1 MNELFFLFEFY
12 CLTKKM
18 KKTIYQ
24 IISEIQQDINNNNI
38 LIENIDN
45 NNIPQESIEKYNN
58 FKKWLDENG
67 AIYPKLKFPKKFNNI
82 IGCEATE
89 DIKENS
95 CLFYIPYK
103 LLIDSSNI
111 NIEYLPT
118 SLKKNNTVKLV
129 LFLLE
134 EHEKKEKSFYKPY
147 IDLILIN
154 DFSNYTPFWSKD
166 DLIELNDEMVEENIN
181 YYINEISDLY
191 SDIFDKSEKKFDFM
205 LFKLFYVF
213 VFSRQFNIGDNK
225 MLLIPLADLLNH
237 SPYAD
242 IKYEFFDSKNFVMK
256 YTSDFNDNN
265 NLSKDIISN
274 NLKMFTD
281 FSDFFINYKKK
292 ENNEEKNSEI
302 KEIIVD
308 YEEKEEKEY
317 ELNNND
323 YFVISTNKQIFKK
336 GTQIFNNYGI
346 CSNEYLLVN
355 LGFCLIDNPGDK
367 TKVVFPIPTPENFL
381 QKFLVKNYLDDFLNK
396 ESYIKD
402 KAIYIRLY
410 VKRNKL
416 SKKILNIF
424 RYEIYHELKKFEKKK
439 EIDCLNKYINF
450 LNGKLDMN
458 NNSPFKL
465 INNIKEMV
473 YKSGIKNDNKFNIAV
488 FKLTQKLNLLYQ
500 KEVVNNMINIL
511 KNDEKNEIINYETFL
526 EKVKKYENIKSLYLN
541 KEEIKN
547 IIIYYLNK
555 NKL

>member
-1 MNELFFLFEFY
+1 
-12 CLTKKM
+12 M
-18 KKTIYQ
+18 KKTIYE
-24 IISEIQQDINNNNI
+24 IISEIQQDINNKSFNFNNI
-38 LIENIDN
+38 N
-45 NNIPQESIEKYNN
+45 NNIISQDSLDKYNN

-67 AIYPKLKFPKKFNNI
+67 AIYPKLNFPKKFNNI
-82 IGCEATE
+82 FGCEATE

-111 NIEYLPT
+111 KIKYLPK

-181 YYINEISDLY
+181 YYINEIIDYY
-191 SDIFDKSEKKFDFM
+191 SEIFDKKEKKFDFM

-242 IKYEFFDSKNFVMK
+242 IKYEFFDSKNLVMK

-265 NLSKDIISN
+265 NLSKDILSN
-274 NLKMFTD
+274 NLKAFTD
-281 FSDFFINYKKK
+281 FSDFFKNYEINPKKK
-292 ENNEEKNSEI
+292 EKNDEI
-302 KEIIVD
+302 KIIKVN
-308 YEEKEEKEY
+308 YETKEEKDY
-317 ELNNND
+317 ELNDSD
-323 YFVISTNKQIFKK
+323 YFVISTNKQIFNK

-355 LGFCLIDNPGDK
+355 LGFCLLDNPGDK
-367 TKVVFPIPTPENFL
+367 TKIILPRPLHLEFLKNFL
-381 QKFLVKNYLDDFLNK
+381 EKNFLDDFVNK
-396 ESYIKD
+396 DSYIKD
-402 KAIYIRLY
+402 KMIYIRLY
-410 VKRNKL
+410 VKRNKIA
-416 SKKILNIF
+416 KKILNIL

-439 EIDCLNKYINF
+439 EIECLNKYIEIIND
-450 LNGKLDMN
+450 KLDMN
-458 NNSPFKL
+458 NNSVFKL
-465 INNIKEMV
+465 INNIKEMI
-473 YKSGIKNDNKFNIAV
+473 YKTGINNDNKFNISI

-500 KEVVNNMINIL
+500 KEIINNMINIL
-511 KNDEKNEIINYETFL
+511 NSDEKNEIINYETFSD
-526 EKVKKYENIKSLYLN
+526 KVKKYENIKSIYM
-541 KEEIKN
+541 KQDDIKN
-547 IIIYYLNK
+547 IILYYLNK
-555 NKL
+555 NKF